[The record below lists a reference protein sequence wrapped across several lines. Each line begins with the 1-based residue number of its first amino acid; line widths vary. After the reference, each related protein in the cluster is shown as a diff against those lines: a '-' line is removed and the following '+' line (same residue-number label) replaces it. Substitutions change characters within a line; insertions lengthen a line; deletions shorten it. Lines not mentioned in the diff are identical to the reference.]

1 MIKIAIVEDEAMYAK
16 QLEEFL
22 HQYEAENHEAL
33 AYIIADTKI
42 NLIQPGDK

>member
-22 HQYEAENHEAL
+22 RQYEKENCVNNVGIHYL
-33 AYIIADTKI
+33 CF
-42 NLIQPGDK
+42 